1 MKKLRKI
8 AKILLIGITL
18 IFIGNFSLYIYSF
31 ITPKMEITKA
41 NMYYLYLRV
50 NKLNLNHLFLHLFQ
64 RNLYIVYYL
73 A

>member
-31 ITPKMEITKA
+31 ITPKM
-41 NMYYLYLRV
+41 
-50 NKLNLNHLFLHLFQ
+50 
-64 RNLYIVYYL
+64 
-73 A
+73 